1 MEMVSRDMKA
11 LGMSLSGSISFGIC
25 PNSGKAVEYRERI
38 HTLTLQQ
45 REMYNRAADAWQ
57 SVLRNI
63 DAALEVTNGGPPPPP
78 TPLNKV
84 WGDHP
89 RVFLHLIVLF
99 KMPTL

>member
-11 LGMSLSGSISFGIC
+11 LGMSLSGSISFGVC

-38 HTLTLQQ
+38 HALTNQQ

-63 DAALEVTNGGPPPPP
+63 DAALEVTNGGPRARGGPLKKFLGGDSRVFPP
-78 TPLNKV
+78 TI
-84 WGDHP
+84 
-89 RVFLHLIVLF
+89 FTF
-99 KMPTL
+99 